1 MKAKERKRE
10 SSASMSKWFGGESGD
25 GGGDGTEGGDC
36 ERK

>member
-25 GGGDGTEGGDC
+25 GGDGTKGGDC